1 MKVLI
6 SGGAGFVGSNLAIKM
21 KAAHPDYRIFAFDN
35 LKRRGSELS
44 IARLKSAEVEF
55 IHGDIR
61 NPEDLE
67 QLEEVDIILECSAEP
82 SVQAGYDGG
91 SKYLVN
97 TNLIG
102 TINCLELARKSR
114 AAMIFLSTSRVYP
127 IAAMRNLPLE
137 RVGDRLDI
145 PKSKSGAGWSA
156 EGIDTGFPMEGSR
169 SLYGATKL
177 CSEILIEE
185 YAAMYDLPAVINRC
199 GVITGPWQMG
209 KVDQGFVTLWAARHL
224 FGGSLQYIGF
234 GGQGLQVR
242 DILHIDDLYELIAL
256 QLSRIREYRG
266 EVFNVGGGREISVS
280 LLELTKVC
288 RKLAGNSFALGV
300 QPETHPADIPYYVT
314 DNQAIT
320 LHTGW
325 KPARTV
331 QKILMDIFAWLSKN
345 ENHLRPIFC

>member
-6 SGGAGFVGSNLAIKM
+6 TGGAGFVGSNLAVKL
-21 KAAHPDYRIFAFDN
+21 KTAHPDYRIISFDN

-44 IARLKSAEVEF
+44 LERLKGAEVEF

-67 QLEEVDIILECSAEP
+67 QIENIDIILECSAEP
-82 SVQAGYDGG
+82 SAQAGYGGG

-97 TNLIG
+97 TNLAG
-102 TINCLELARKSR
+102 TVNCLELARKCR

-127 IAAMRNLPLE
+127 IAAMRSLPLE
-137 RVGDRLDI
+137 RIGDRLDI
-145 PKSKSGAGWSA
+145 PKTKSGIGWSA
-156 EGIDTGFPMEGSR
+156 KGIDTGFPMEGSR

-177 CSEILIEE
+177 CSEILIQE

-199 GVITGPWQMG
+199 GVITGPWQMA

-234 GGQGLQVR
+234 GGNGLQVR
-242 DILHIDDLYELIAL
+242 DILHIDDLFDLIDL
-256 QLSRIREYRG
+256 QLSRIQDYRG
-266 EVFNVGGGREISVS
+266 NVFNVGGGREISVS
-280 LLELTKVC
+280 LLELTQICSKIC
-288 RKLAGNSFALGV
+288 GNSINIDV

-314 DNQAIT
+314 NNSDISSE
-320 LHTGW
+320 TGW
-325 KPARTV
+325 KPKRSVA
-331 QKILMDIFAWLSKN
+331 KILDDIFLWLR
-345 ENHLRPIFC
+345 ENKEQLRNIIG